1 MREQNTFFIEDSM
14 TKRYQKKDISANGN
28 VRERIPDFSARRAT
42 VDVGHLASH
51 MPLTNQ
57 VV

>member
-1 MREQNTFFIEDSM
+1 M